1 MVPNNS
7 KAVLMK
13 RAVGMPSVTLSQN
26 EVWVFPFQR
35 RHTAKNIRAKNI
47 PTADEAEESQR
58 TTPEGQRSK
67 SVYKCFLYNLFR
79 NLLLGFRTNQGHI
92 IGSDNPVYH

>member
-13 RAVGMPSVTLSQN
+13 RAVGMPKYARYHKMKS
-26 EVWVFPFQR
+26 EFFPLR

-47 PTADEAEESQR
+47 PTADETEEPQR
-58 TTPEGQRSK
+58 TTPEDQRSK
-67 SVYKCFLYNLFR
+67 SVCKCVLYNLF
-79 NLLLGFRTNQGHI
+79 
-92 IGSDNPVYH
+92 SE